1 MEGRWT
7 KKVSFSATLM
17 KELLEP
23 AEKRLY
29 FGPLVVTHDKNGPVV
44 ELVDA
49 LDSKS
54 SVRKDVGVRFSP
66 GPPSQSLNL

>member
-1 MEGRWT
+1 M
-7 KKVSFSATLM
+7 SFLATLM

-29 FGPLVVTHDKNGPVV
+29 FGALVVTHDRNGPVV

-49 LDSKS
+49 LDSKELG
-54 SVRKDVGVRFSP
+54 DEN
-66 GPPSQSLNL
+66 LNL